1 MNRVTSRYKIF
12 GGFGLLIL
20 LNAVI
25 GLGTYKLLTS
35 SKISIDKV
43 DLWHDANAQYAY
55 AIIIGLQF
63 LLLLLF
69 ATQNRFISADT
80 RGITFINPLLPFLRK
95 TTLWTDFDYYISV
108 EEQSKHTTYE
118 AVWLVK
124 NDKLSARFSSFYYSN
139 YNELKKQIR
148 AEKGKNR
155 YFNPIE
161 QFLILLGLRKIKIK

>member
-95 TTLWTDFDYYISV
+95 TTL
-108 EEQSKHTTYE
+108 
-118 AVWLVK
+118 
-124 NDKLSARFSSFYYSN
+124 
-139 YNELKKQIR
+139 
-148 AEKGKNR
+148 
-155 YFNPIE
+155 
-161 QFLILLGLRKIKIK
+161 